1 MKFIRLKTLFVL
13 LLAAG
18 LFTPNI
24 FAQQGYRIEL
34 NVPGF
39 PNRDIILGY
48 HLNKQIYV
56 KDTVRT
62 NQQGKAIFT
71 GKDPLPGGVYLF
83 YFPNQKFFDLLI
95 DKEQH
100 FSLETDTAD
109 FYKTLKIKDA
119 KEPQVFLELQRFMEE
134 KGLQAN
140 GLREKLKGAE
150 SNPAQ
155 KDALNQELES
165 INNQV
170 KSYWDNLVAQN
181 PGTFVAAFVKAFQEV
196 PLPDFEVPA
205 GTSNPDSLLHFKRA
219 WYMKDHYFDN
229 IDLADSRIMRT
240 PFFHA
245 KLERYFNQILIPV
258 PDTVTNQAIR
268 LIERARTD
276 KEMFRYMVQFIFN
289 FANNSQIMGMD
300 ATMVA
305 LADKYYLNGEAYW
318 ASDEFMTNLRK
329 RVEEIRPTLLGK
341 VAHDLKMEGLN
352 GQFYRLHEI
361 NAPLT
366 VVVFYEPDCGHCKKE
381 IPQLYNQVFEP
392 YQNKGVKFFVVYNLH
407 DRNKWEEF
415 INEHGMIGWIN
426 VYDPYHRTQFRNY
439 YDIKSTPMIFVLDK
453 NKRIIAKRIDVQQ
466 LPSFLDRALQ
476 QKL

>member
-1 MKFIRLKTLFVL
+1 MKFIRLKTLIVF

-24 FAQQGYRIEL
+24 FSQQGYRIEL
-34 NVPGF
+34 SVPGF

-62 NQQGKAIFT
+62 NQQGKAIFS
-71 GKDPLPGGVYLF
+71 GKEPLPGGIYLF

-109 FYKTLKIKDA
+109 FYKTLKIKGA

-134 KGLQAN
+134 KGLKAN
-140 GLREKLKGAE
+140 ELREKLKGAE
-150 SNPAQ
+150 NNPAQ
-155 KDALNQELES
+155 KDALNKELES

-170 KSYWDNLVAQN
+170 KSYWDNLVTKN
-181 PGTFVAAFVKAFQEV
+181 PGTFVAAFVTAFQEV

-229 IDLADSRIMRT
+229 IDLSDSRIMRT

-268 LIERARTD
+268 LIERARAD

-305 LADKYYLNGEAYW
+305 LADRYYLNGEAFW

-381 IPQLYNQVFEP
+381 IPLLYHQVFEP
-392 YQNKGVKFFVVYNLH
+392 YQSKGVKFFVVYNLH

-453 NKRIIAKRIDVQQ
+453 DKRIIAKRIDVQQ